1 VNELLKENTA
11 VISLLTFFLGL
22 IIGNRLAISRDRRKE
37 FNDFA
42 QPIRSWLLSELDD
55 PSPYRKVPSE
65 IEIDSFVHYLPI
77 WKRRKFKVY
86 LTELKKVC
94 EENSYQ
100 DDYGQVFY
108 QNEEDIKTIVNKCL
122 SYTKKK

>member
-22 IIGNRLAISRDRRKE
+22 IIGNSLAISRDRRKE

-55 PSPYRKVPSE
+55 PSPYRKAPSK
-65 IEIDSFVHYLPI
+65 IEVDNFIHYLPI
-77 WKRRKFKVY
+77 WKKRKFKVY
-86 LTELKKVC
+86 LTELKKVR

-100 DDYGQVFY
+100 DDYGQVLY
-108 QNEEDIKTIVNKCL
+108 QNEEDIKRIVDKCL